1 VRPAAVLISGSRI
14 VECGELADAAITPR
28 TRRIDIDAL
37 TILPG
42 LIDAHAHLTL
52 VPAIKGGSS
61 ADVAD
66 AAAAKARDAVRAG
79 VTTVRDVGGYR
90 HADLELRDAIA
101 AGDVDGPAM
110 QCAGQ
115 IIIRAG
121 APGEEIGVGVK
132 AASQLRAVTHA
143 EIDAAA
149 DLVKV
154 IGSGGV
160 LGGADDIFFSER
172 ELRDVVAEA
181 SGADVPVAVHAHPAA
196 AVKNA
201 VRAGAASVEHGSF
214 LDDEAV
220 AAMLD
225 SDAFLVPTFAIY
237 ELLARS
243 SSDSAVARTAASIL
257 SRKSASFRLAL
268 ERGVRWGV
276 GSDAD
281 ASARPALLVDEAAFL
296 VRELGLTPRE
306 VVTAMTRGNAQLLGI
321 GGEVGSIEPG
331 RRADLTI
338 VEGNP
343 LRDIEAL
350 RRVALTV
357 TRGVVHDWRPAP
369 D

>member
-1 VRPAAVLISGSRI
+1 
-14 VECGELADAAITPR
+14 
-28 TRRIDIDAL
+28 
-37 TILPG
+37 
-42 LIDAHAHLTL
+42 
-52 VPAIKGGSS
+52 
-61 ADVAD
+61 
-66 AAAAKARDAVRAG
+66 
-79 VTTVRDVGGYR
+79 
-90 HADLELRDAIA
+90 LRDAIA
-101 AGDVDGPAM
+101 AGNLDGPTM

-115 IIIRAG
+115 FIIRAG

-132 AASQLRAVTHA
+132 AASQLRAITHA

-160 LGGADDIFFSER
+160 LGGADDVFFSEH
-172 ELRDVVAEA
+172 ELREVVAEA

-225 SDAFLVPTFAIY
+225 SNAFLVPTFAIY

-257 SRKSASFRLAL
+257 SRKSASFRLAM

-281 ASARPALLVDEAAFL
+281 ASARPALLADEAAFL

-331 RRADLTI
+331 LRADLTI
-338 VEGNP
+338 VAGDP

-350 RRVALTV
+350 QRVALTV
-357 TRGVVHDWRPAP
+357 TRGLVHDWRPAP
-369 D
+369 N